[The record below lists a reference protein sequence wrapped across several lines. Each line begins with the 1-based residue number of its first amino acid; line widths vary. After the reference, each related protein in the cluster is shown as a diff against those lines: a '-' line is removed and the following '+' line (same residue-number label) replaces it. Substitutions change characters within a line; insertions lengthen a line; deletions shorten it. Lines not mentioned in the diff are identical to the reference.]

1 MSVSLDLEYSI
12 LIILDFF
19 LNLKSKILRDYY
31 IRRDKTS
38 LWSVVR
44 IMGKI
49 PAKRNNILVI
59 IVRILTKIE
68 SPS

>member
-1 MSVSLDLEYSI
+1 VSLDLEYSI